1 MKKMMNK
8 IEPKPLNSNFNDEQW
23 EAIQHKGS
31 NILVSASA
39 GSGKTTVLIERIF
52 NHILQGFAN
61 VDELL
66 VVTFTEA
73 AANEMKERMESRLKD
88 AVNETLNPEEQRR
101 LTHQLSLLPKANIQT
116 LHSFCLEIIQNF
128 FYLIDFN
135 PNFSLVTDQTQVQL
149 IYQDVWDDMIASIH
163 DSNSE
168 IEDISP
174 EIYQSLLARYGSVR
188 SDEALFDTIID
199 IYKFARSQTNPTLWL
214 EDANNAS
221 ANFEAFKDSL
231 LYKQTIKFVLETNSL
246 QAIKLL
252 ETATNLLHSLSDEG
266 VSKYEPIIQEDLQ
279 QANFL
284 FELSREDKLEDLFSQ
299 ASSIQFGKWKANK
312 KSSEDYEIVAELKE
326 LRDEAKDII
335 TKNIVPIFTY
345 EYKLTEKVEQEQGNI
360 IYSLSQLAKLFMD
373 RLAEHKTSINMI
385 DYNDLE
391 HLALDILAPLNQE
404 NEQRQVSSAAMFY
417 HDKFKEIMIDEYQDI
432 NDIQNDILYFLS
444 HETRTELNDNL
455 FMVGDVKQSIYGFRM
470 AEPSLFLNRYLNYAN
485 SSEDKLIILDKNYR
499 SRDEILQFT
508 NFVFERVMDSEFGE
522 MNYGKAESLTTGN
535 KSFEPAAPHED
546 FNIQLL
552 LYEKENQ

>member
-214 EDANNAS
+214 EDANNAR
-221 ANFEAFKDSL
+221 D
-231 LYKQTIKFVLETNSL
+231 
-246 QAIKLL
+246 
-252 ETATNLLHSLSDEG
+252 
-266 VSKYEPIIQEDLQ
+266 
-279 QANFL
+279 
-284 FELSREDKLEDLFSQ
+284 R
-299 ASSIQFGKWKANK
+299 
-312 KSSEDYEIVAELKE
+312 KSV
-326 LRDEAKDII
+326 
-335 TKNIVPIFTY
+335 V
-345 EYKLTEKVEQEQGNI
+345 
-360 IYSLSQLAKLFMD
+360 
-373 RLAEHKTSINMI
+373 
-385 DYNDLE
+385 
-391 HLALDILAPLNQE
+391 
-404 NEQRQVSSAAMFY
+404 
-417 HDKFKEIMIDEYQDI
+417 
-432 NDIQNDILYFLS
+432 
-444 HETRTELNDNL
+444 
-455 FMVGDVKQSIYGFRM
+455 
-470 AEPSLFLNRYLNYAN
+470 
-485 SSEDKLIILDKNYR
+485 
-499 SRDEILQFT
+499 
-508 NFVFERVMDSEFGE
+508 
-522 MNYGKAESLTTGN
+522 
-535 KSFEPAAPHED
+535 
-546 FNIQLL
+546 
-552 LYEKENQ
+552 